1 MKNNEEKIKPQDA
14 IDEATERLQKKYG
27 NAVLIQMDEDTD
39 FKVERIPTGIF
50 SLDEALGGGLP
61 RGRIIEV
68 FGKESSGKSTLTT
81 FLMAQIQKSGG
92 KAALIDAEM
101 AFDGSYAKA
110 IGIDVSKLMVAQ
122 PGSLEEGMDVLRELV
137 NTKAFDIIVID
148 SVAALVPKS
157 EIEGDEML
165 KDTMAVQ
172 ARLLGKAL
180 RILTGEISKS
190 KTVVIFINQVR
201 DKIGVFYGAKT
212 VTPGGRALK
221 FFSSIRIDVTAGDK
235 ILGKNEEQIGN
246 ILKVK
251 MAKNKTAPPW
261 REAEFTLYYAK
272 GVDLLADMFDHGVK
286 IGVIKKTGNTY
297 IFQNYDL
304 GVGRDKSIMT
314 IKTLLTDETPKRVLL
329 EKVHEEINKFKKV
342 II

>member
-1 MKNNEEKIKPQDA
+1 MKKHEKNEAVEDA
-14 IDEATERLQKKYG
+14 MATLQKKYG
-27 NAVLIQMDEDTD
+27 KDVVIQMDADMD
-39 FKVERIPTGIF
+39 FKVERITTGCL
-50 SLDEALGGGLP
+50 SLDNALGGGLP
-61 RGRIIEV
+61 IGRLIEV

-81 FLMAQIQKSGG
+81 FLMAQVQKAGG
-92 KAALIDAEM
+92 RAALIDAEM
-101 AFDGSYAKA
+101 AFDGAYAKA
-110 IGIDVSKLMVAQ
+110 IGVDVSKLMVSQ

-137 NTKAFDIIVID
+137 NTKAFDIIVVD

-180 RILTGEISKS
+180 RILTNEISKS

-221 FFSSIRIDVTAGDK
+221 FFSSIRMDVSAGDK
-235 ILGKNEEQIGN
+235 ILGPKEEQIGN
-246 ILKVK
+246 WLKVK

-261 REAEFTLYYAK
+261 REAEFELYYAQ
-272 GVDLLADMFDHGVK
+272 GVDLAGDALDYGEK
-286 IGVIKKTGNTY
+286 EGTIKKKGNTY
-297 IFQNYDL
+297 TYDTIEL
-304 GVGRDKSIMT
+304 GVGRDKAKKKIMDDPE
-314 IKTLLTDETPKRVLL
+314 LLKEIRVQIITN
-329 EKVHEEINKFKKV
+329 EANKK
-342 II
+342 

>member
-1 MKNNEEKIKPQDA
+1 MKKTKEENEAVE
-14 IDEATERLQKKYG
+14 EAMASLQKKYG
-27 NAVLIQMDEDTD
+27 KDVLIQMDAEMS
-39 FKVERIPTGIF
+39 FKVEAIPTGCY
-50 SLDEALGGGLP
+50 SLDEALGCGGLP
-61 RGRIIEV
+61 RGRIIEI

-92 KAALIDAEM
+92 RAALIDAEM

-110 IGIDVSKLMVAQ
+110 IGVEVSKLMVSQ

-165 KDTMAVQ
+165 KDSMAVQ

-180 RILTGEISKS
+180 RILAGEISKS
-190 KTVVIFINQVR
+190 NTIVIFVNQIR

-221 FFSSIRIDVTAGDK
+221 FFSSIRMDVSAGDK
-235 ILGKNEEQIGN
+235 ILGKNDEQIGN
-246 ILKVK
+246 SLRVK

-261 REAEFTLYYAK
+261 REANFDLYYSRGIDLISDA
-272 GVDLLADMFDHGVK
+272 VDYGEK
-286 IGVIKKTGNTY
+286 IGAIKKSGNTY
-297 IFQNYDL
+297 SFEGKEL
-304 GVGRDKSIMT
+304 GVGREKVIKAVTNDEKLFNDIKDKINNV
-314 IKTLLTDETPKRVLL
+314 IKTKDAK
-329 EKVHEEINKFKKV
+329 
-342 II
+342 

>member
-1 MKNNEEKIKPQDA
+1 MKKQNEEN
-14 IDEATERLQKKYG
+14 EAVEEAMVTLQKKYG
-27 NAVLIQMDEDTD
+27 KDVVIQMDADMD
-39 FKVERIPTGIF
+39 FKVERIQTGCF

-81 FLMAQIQKSGG
+81 FLMAQIQKNGG
-92 KAALIDAEM
+92 RAALIDAEM
-101 AFDGSYAKA
+101 AFDGAYAKA
-110 IGIDVSKLMVAQ
+110 IGVDVSKLMVSQ

-137 NTKAFDIIVID
+137 NTKAFDIIVVD

-180 RILTGEISKS
+180 RILTNEISKS

-221 FFSSIRIDVTAGDK
+221 FFSSIRIDVSAGDK
-235 ILGKNEEQIGN
+235 IIGKNEEQIGN
-246 ILKVK
+246 WLKVK

-261 REAEFTLYYAK
+261 REAEFELYYAK
-272 GVDLLADMFDHGVK
+272 GVDLEGDIIDFGEK
-286 IGVIKKTGNTY
+286 IGVIKKKGNTY
-297 IFQNYDL
+297 SYDGIEL
-304 GVGRDKSIMT
+304 GVGRDKAKTRLT
-314 IKTLLTDETPKRVLL
+314 IETGPNLL
-329 EKVHEEINKFKKV
+329 EKIRLEIIKKLETKV
-342 II
+342 